1 MATEKVE
8 ASSLQTWTWS
18 RAFDGAEL
26 ISVVAV
32 KLVRTSQS
40 QDQAGS
46 LLGALFGSE
55 SYSYKVTDVPN
66 DIEVQDE
73 RHKDVR

>member
-32 KLVRTSQS
+32 KLVWTSQS
-40 QDQAGS
+40 QDQAGA
-46 LLGALFGSE
+46 LLGPHSLG
-55 SYSYKVTDVPN
+55 
-66 DIEVQDE
+66 
-73 RHKDVR
+73 VRARVIRSLTYQMT